1 MLLCEKRV
9 VDARLVWEGKGWHA
23 TTVTTNNVVTVYVR
37 RNGACIKLGSYQAL
51 CF

>member
-9 VDARLVWEGKGWHA
+9 VDARIMYEGRGWK
-23 TTVTTNNVVTVYVR
+23 TYTVTINNVVTVYVR

-51 CF
+51 SF

>member
-9 VDARLVWEGKGWHA
+9 VNARFMYEGRGWQT

-37 RNGACIKLGSYQAL
+37 RNGVCIKLGSYQAL
-51 CF
+51 SF